1 MQSQARGVR
10 IRRDWLPWIALA
22 GLAIGASVQAAPNPN
37 LVTNGGFETGNFTGW
52 TGFGDQTFNGVQ
64 CGGGAP
70 EGNCDAFFGPVGT
83 TGGISQNINVV
94 SAGLRWHLFFTLI
107 TDGGQTS
114 SFAAS
119 FAGVNLDAFPLIN
132 PPAGTTTYHFGGV
145 TTGALQNLVF
155 TFRDDPGFI
164 FLDNVQ
170 LVIPEPATMALLG
183 VGLAGLGFSRRR
195 KTA

>member
-1 MQSQARGVR
+1 MTKRASMLMGV
-10 IRRDWLPWIALA
+10 LLA
-22 GLAIGASVQAAPNPN
+22 GVAFAAAPAQAAPNPN
-37 LVTNGGFETGNFTGW
+37 LVANGGFETGDFTGW

-64 CGGGAP
+64 CPGAGNVP

-83 TGGISQNINVV
+83 TGGISQNINVG

-119 FAGVNLDAFPLIN
+119 FAGVNLDAFPVSN
-132 PPAGTTTYHFGGV
+132 PAAGTTTYHFGGV
-145 TTGALQNLVF
+145 TTGALQSLAF
-155 TFRDDPGFI
+155 TFRDDPGFM
-164 FLDNVQ
+164 FLDGVQ

-183 VGLAGLGFSRRR
+183 AGLVGLGFSRRR
-195 KTA
+195 KAA